1 MRAKKW
7 RQSEFFKPALTLVF
21 NFFLFLFE
29 LFFTLF
35 LLPFAFLNTEQ
46 VDCHGYA
53 LRLLS
58 PAPAERKTLHV
69 FRKYVDPVCAPEL
82 FVDIISERTALNED
96 FVSVVILDPRVPEN
110 LCTPAFILMLMQA
123 LFKYTEGYAEFFSLI
138 PRLRA
143 ARSSLTISS

>member
-1 MRAKKW
+1 MTCFCK
-7 RQSEFFKPALTLVF
+7 FFFA
-21 NFFLFLFE
+21 
-29 LFFTLF
+29 LF
-35 LLPFAFLNTEQ
+35 LLPAALLDPEQ
-46 VDCHGYA
+46 VDCHGYVF
-53 LRLLS
+53 RLLS

-69 FRKYVDPVCAPEL
+69 FRKYIDPVCAPEL

-123 LFKYTEGYAEFFSLI
+123 LFKYAEGYAEFFSLI

>member
-1 MRAKKW
+1 MASKRG
-7 RQSEFFKPALTLVF
+7 FMPALTLVC

-29 LFFTLF
+29 LFFALF
-35 LLPFAFLNTEQ
+35 LLPFTFLNTEQ

-69 FRKYVDPVCAPEL
+69 FRKNIDPVCAPEL

-110 LCTPAFILMLMQA
+110 LCTPAFILMLMQP